1 MRVAGSE
8 VIRDTLGPVAVA
20 RGVSN
25 SGLIKPAF
33 FELFPKFFS
42 VRVRLTDATSV
53 GAFARSSEVVMVG
66 GCWRQGFLKSSIQTL
81 SHSDV

>member
-42 VRVRLTDATSV
+42 VRALW
-53 GAFARSSEVVMVG
+53 FAEAIRRS
-66 GCWRQGFLKSSIQTL
+66 I
-81 SHSDV
+81 D